1 MKKFVGVALAAV
13 LSVSA
18 FASLTQAN
26 GKVFVNGEEIKPT
39 YIENEAGEKFIPL
52 RSVCENLGF
61 EVNWIEEERKIEIVK
76 MPIYITCTPDADG
89 YTFSR
94 MAPQPLGKAPMLVEG
109 TTYVPTNFVEAILG
123 GTLADGEDISIN
135 YGAPTATVSVI
146 EAKENQI
153 TAFDD
158 ERGEIVIMVDEETL
172 IFDAE
177 GNEIAFS
184 ELDTKKKLEIM
195 YDDAMTMSLPP
206 ITKAIKITET
216 SEAAE
221 AVKDEL
227 NEAAKVETEENTEE
241 STEAETEENTEETD
255 EK

>member
-26 GKVFVNGEEIKPT
+26 GKVYVNGEEIKPT
-39 YIENEAGEKFIPL
+39 YIENEEGKKFIPL

-76 MPIYITCTPDADG
+76 LPLYITCTPDEDG

-94 MAPQPLGKAPMLVEG
+94 MAPQPLGEKPMLVEG
-109 TTYVPTNFVEAILG
+109 TTYVPTAFVEQILG

-135 YGAPTATVSVI
+135 YGAPTATVTVTEI
-146 EAKENQI
+146 KDNQI
-153 TAFDD
+153 TAVDD
-158 ERGEIVIMVDEETL
+158 ERGEIIIMVDEETL
-172 IFDAE
+172 IFNEA
-177 GNEIAFS
+177 GSEIALS
-184 ELDTKKKLEIM
+184 ELDTKKKLEVM

-206 ITKAIKITET
+206 ITRAIKIMET
-216 SEAAE
+216 AEAAAALE
-221 AVKDEL
+221 GDL
-227 NEAAKVETEENTEE
+227 NEDAKVETEENNEE
-241 STEAETEENTEETD
+241 VKEETAD